1 MKIKE
6 LKQTLSVPEGVTVKV
21 DGAVVVAQ
29 GPKGEVKREWN
40 EPKVSIKVEG
50 KSVVLHSKNAS
61 KNHKRVLNTMEAQ
74 IRNII
79 NGVKNGNE
87 YKLKICS
94 SHFPM
99 QVAMEG
105 QTIVVK
111 NFFGEKVP
119 RKIAISKDIQVK
131 IQGDKVTVS
140 GADVEKVGEASSR
153 IEQLCR
159 ITNRDR
165 RVYQDGIF
173 LIEKNGKA
181 I

>member
-6 LKQTLSVPEGVTVKV
+6 LKQTVEIPEGVNVKV
-21 DGAVVVAQ
+21 AGSVVAVQ
-29 GPKGEVKREWN
+29 GPKGEAKRTWN
-40 EPKVSIKVEG
+40 ESKVSIKTEG
-50 KSVVLHSKNAS
+50 KSVVLLSKNAS
-61 KNHKRVLNTMEAQ
+61 KKQKRVLNTMEAQ
-74 IRNII
+74 IKNMI

-119 RKIAISKDIQVK
+119 RKITISKDVQIK
-131 IQGDKVTVS
+131 LQGDKVTIT
-140 GADVEKVGEASSR
+140 GADVEKVGEATSR

-159 ITNRDR
+159 ITNKDR
-165 RVYQDGIF
+165 RRFQDGIF